1 MIQNYNFIKYI
12 FYKMWFYDRQK
23 QTQLFAVYQ

>member
-12 FYKMWFYDRQK
+12 FYKMWLYDRQK